1 MLIWPDRHCP
11 VVLAVA
17 GAWKT
22 DVMLEQAARVAV
34 RDVLGLKGAERVLI
48 VTNPETDVD
57 AISRALYKEVES
69 VGGTPLL
76 VYQPVKGQLDYADDG
91 VIRALKSEPEVVLS
105 ISQEKLGKDRGA
117 MAKPIRVKR
126 RGRRSYKK
134 YHHAFDY
141 LLNEAR
147 SRSFWSPGVTVD
159 MFTRTVPIDYG
170 LLQERAARLGNAL
183 SRADEVIV
191 TTGSGTDATI
201 GIKGRKARRDDGN
214 FTRPGSGGNLPAGEV
229 FISPE
234 LKASEG
240 TLVFDGSISSDRGEI
255 MIERPITCRL
265 EGGYVTKVSGG
276 GEARKLRDTL
286 RRSETRAREMGADGR
301 LPTDQGEVFAT
312 NAYNLGELGIGLNP
326 AARIVGNM
334 LEDEK
339 AFRTCHMALGA
350 NYDEDAPALT
360 HLDGLMREPTI
371 TVRYPS
377 GRERVLMERGD
388 LL

>member
-1 MLIWPDRHCP
+1 MVKERK
-11 VVLAVA
+11 A
-17 GAWKT
+17 
-22 DVMLEQAARVAV
+22 DVMLEQAAKVAV
-34 RDVLGLKGAERVLI
+34 RDILGLKKGERVLI
-48 VTNPETDVD
+48 VTNPEPDVD
-57 AISRALYKEVES
+57 AISRALYHHVEGA
-69 VGGTPLL
+69 GGAPLL
-76 VYQPVKGQLDYADDG
+76 IYQPVKGQLDYADEA
-91 VIRALKSEPEVVLS
+91 VIQALRSEPEVVLS
-105 ISQEKLGKDRGA
+105 ISHEKLGKDKEA
-117 MAKPIRVKR
+117 MARPIRVKR
-126 RGRRSYKK
+126 RGRRSYKR

-141 LLNEAR
+141 LLNESR

-159 MFTRTVPIDYG
+159 MFSRTVPIDYG
-170 LLQERAARLGNAL
+170 LLQERAARLGYAL
-183 SRADEVIV
+183 SRAAEVIV
-191 TTGSGTDATI
+191 TTESGTDAII
-201 GIKGRKARRDDGN
+201 GVRGRKARKDDGN
-214 FTRPGSGGNLPAGEV
+214 FTRRGSGGNVPAGEV

-240 TLVFDGSISSDRGEI
+240 TLIFDGSISSDRGEI

-265 EGGYVTKVSGG
+265 EGGHVTKVSGA

-286 RRSETRAREMGADGR
+286 GRSETKAREMGSDGR
-301 LPTDQGEVFAT
+301 LPAGQGEVFAA

-377 GRERVLMERGD
+377 GRERVLLDKGD

>member
-1 MLIWPDRHCP
+1 M
-11 VVLAVA
+11 
-17 GAWKT
+17 
-22 DVMLEQAARVAV
+22 
-34 RDVLGLKGAERVLI
+34 
-48 VTNPETDVD
+48 
-57 AISRALYKEVES
+57 
-69 VGGTPLL
+69 
-76 VYQPVKGQLDYADDG
+76 
-91 VIRALKSEPEVVLS
+91 
-105 ISQEKLGKDRGA
+105 
-117 MAKPIRVKR
+117 
-126 RGRRSYKK
+126 
-134 YHHAFDY
+134 
-141 LLNEAR
+141 
-147 SRSFWSPGVTVD
+147 
-159 MFTRTVPIDYG
+159 
-170 LLQERAARLGNAL
+170 
-183 SRADEVIV
+183 
-191 TTGSGTDATI
+191 
-201 GIKGRKARRDDGN
+201 
-214 FTRPGSGGNLPAGEV
+214 

-255 MIERPITCRL
+255 MIERPITCAL

-286 RRSETRAREMGADGR
+286 KRSRSKALEMGSDGR
-301 LPTDQGEVFAT
+301 LPPGQGEVFAA

-377 GRERVLMERGD
+377 GRERVLLDKGS